1 VRALQREV
9 TIKDL
14 LVWFVVVR
22 GNRAVRPETP
32 THQGLRRPHFQ
43 KRRDK
48 GCADESAMVKGFLF
62 EIGRKAIMR
71 MHYAGKM
78 VVTPVTHDASP
89 PERGEQ
95 GPEPGVRRSPW

>member
-1 VRALQREV
+1 
-9 TIKDL
+9 
-14 LVWFVVVR
+14 
-22 GNRAVRPETP
+22 
-32 THQGLRRPHFQ
+32 
-43 KRRDK
+43 
-48 GCADESAMVKGFLF
+48 MVKGFLF